1 MEEEPELSIDDP
13 YITTLHPPP
22 LLLTFPHMAML
33 ILTLTRTHNLT
44 PPSTPTP
51 PPRHL
56 EAMSK
61 SVQHI
66 DLEVTRALAY
76 QEGLQAGQRAAA
88 ASSYLWGS
96 ALLAAAVGGSV
107 GLVLMRSK
115 LRG

>member
-1 MEEEPELSIDDP
+1 
-13 YITTLHPPP
+13 
-22 LLLTFPHMAML
+22 
-33 ILTLTRTHNLT
+33 
-44 PPSTPTP
+44 
-51 PPRHL
+51 
-56 EAMSK
+56 MSK

-76 QEGLQAGQRAAA
+76 QEGLRAGQRAAA